1 MLSYVSV
8 RDGLLSKIREAGF
21 DIAMQKEVSI
31 TKEQAEDFYKEHRYV
46 SPLLDASTLLYFL
59 LFNHILKLQAMGWL

>member
-1 MLSYVSV
+1 M

-46 SPLLDASTLLYFL
+46 SRLLDANKLL
-59 LFNHILKLQAMGWL
+59 LFSRI